1 LSQPPH
7 FVGPLPD
14 GHPRSAE
21 SEWSLRLFSW
31 FLFHARRRTN
41 TPLER
46 SPPKAEALRR
56 RAPDRCQF
64 RFAPQANGPASL
76 FTAAGGRFSPRYPSF
91 HAPDSTGSFAVEWK
105 LAGLGRHGRDATR
118 LYGEHRASIVG
129 CFPQRGLDY
138 AARPS
143 LVLSRMI
150 QSAFGVLD
158 SARGLAGSGVCLWG
172 KTASLQR
179 KERPRTKRRVLAF
192 TRFDACKMVRRR
204 LNYAAIQ
211 GEFTNHSGRP
221 ESRRSSGTGARSNQP
236 SSSLAMLT
244 AAPPNSTTD
253 VTNARVWKI

>member
-1 LSQPPH
+1 MLDRLGPTLSLSQPPH

-41 TPLER
+41 APLER

-76 FTAAGGRFSPRYPSF
+76 STAAGGRFSPRYPPF
-91 HAPDSTGSFAVEWK
+91 RAPDATGSFAV
-105 LAGLGRHGRDATR
+105 LRNLVGIGSHGRDEPR
-118 LYGEHRASIVG
+118 LNGDHRASTVG

-143 LVLSRMI
+143 LLLSRMI

-158 SARGLAGSGVCLWG
+158 SAR
-172 KTASLQR
+172 
-179 KERPRTKRRVLAF
+179 VLA
-192 TRFDACKMVRRR
+192 DSGICPLGKNSLVRSRAGWSRIFRGRIHHHQHRR
-204 LNYAAIQ
+204 SR
-211 GEFTNHSGRP
+211 SGRAVSP
-221 ESRRSSGTGARSNQP
+221 
-236 SSSLAMLT
+236 
-244 AAPPNSTTD
+244 
-253 VTNARVWKI
+253 